1 MSNSS
6 EFMDKKCNF
15 APVCVVHLACKIVQ
29 WDFFEY
35 FQPLWSWHTW
45 MNLWC
50 QFPSRIFDLFWEAS
64 WVCAVSLWSNF
75 LAPLA
80 LLLSQLFGLP
90 SDVLFSPKLGYDSEF
105 PENRSTFSPP
115 WLRKKNRLIDA
126 SPEKYAEVT
135 LCVILL
141 FVSDKLKFDE
151 RKISLKINNIIM

>member
-1 MSNSS
+1 
-6 EFMDKKCNF
+6 
-15 APVCVVHLACKIVQ
+15 
-29 WDFFEY
+29 
-35 FQPLWSWHTW
+35 

-105 PENRSTFSPP
+105 WENRSTFSPP

-141 FVSDKLKFDE
+141 FLSDKFLNE
-151 RKISLKINNIIM
+151 RKIILNFRVEINNLFILCDIIEF